1 MLCVPGAVQREAV
14 RCRPGT
20 ARILEYGKVPD
31 QRSIVSRF
39 ALTLHR
45 IRDTGLVMNVLMP
58 QLGETVAEGK
68 ITKWFKAT
76 GDAVEP
82 GDNLFEIETDK
93 TSMEVPSTTA
103 GTLTEIRFNVGEVA
117 KVGAVVA
124 VISGPG
130 AAASPPSVDTKGT
143 ASSPLTAAPGSA
155 QSAARVQAP
164 AGAESPP
171 ALGSRFR
178 GDERQ
183 TPAPT
188 PRSAP
193 MDPFRE
199 VRTPER
205 NYGPARLSSGAVTT
219 PLARRLAGERGIDLS
234 RITGSGPH
242 GRIVARDV
250 ERAAP
255 IAAAAAMPGG
265 ASPAQV
271 KALYEGIAYEEV
283 PLDSMRRTI
292 ATRLVE
298 AKQTIPHFYLTTD
311 LDAGRMIAMRE
322 EANAAAPKGKD
333 GQLAFRL
340 SLNDFVIKA
349 WAAALQRIPAANA
362 VWAGDR
368 ILRFQHSDIGVA
380 VALDGGL
387 ITPVLR
393 NAELK
398 SLTAISAEM
407 RDLADRA
414 RRKKL
419 KPNEYQGGASAISNL
434 GMYGVREFA
443 AIINPPHS
451 TILAVGSTR
460 RAPVEAADGGVKFI
474 SQMTVTLSCDHRVV
488 DGALG
493 AELLAAFKKFAESP
507 VTILV

>member
-1 MLCVPGAVQREAV
+1 
-14 RCRPGT
+14 
-20 ARILEYGKVPD
+20 
-31 QRSIVSRF
+31 
-39 ALTLHR
+39 
-45 IRDTGLVMNVLMP
+45 MP

-68 ITKWFKAT
+68 ITKWFKAA
-76 GDAVEP
+76 GDAVKP

-93 TSMEVPSTTA
+93 TSMEVPSTTT
-103 GTLTEIRFNVGEVA
+103 GTLTEIHFKVGEVA
-117 KVGAVVA
+117 KVGAVIA

-130 AAASPPSVDTKGT
+130 AA
-143 ASSPLTAAPGSA
+143 
-155 QSAARVQAP
+155 Q
-164 AGAESPP
+164 SPP
-171 ALGSRFR
+171 A
-178 GDERQ
+178 
-183 TPAPT
+183 TPAPAKVPSAPAAT
-188 PRSAP
+188 ARPASVPAQAVAQAAPAPRTAP

-205 NYGPARLSSGAVTT
+205 NFGPGRLAGGTSVT

-234 RITGSGPH
+234 RVSGSGPH

-250 ERAAP
+250 EQ
-255 IAAAAAMPGG
+255 AMPGPTG
-265 ASPAQV
+265 QAIGGGVSAAQV

-298 AKQTIPHFYLTTD
+298 AKQSIPHFYWTSD
-311 LDAGRMIAMRE
+311 IAVGRLIAMRE

-333 GQLAFRL
+333 GEPAFKL

-368 ILRFQHSDIGVA
+368 ILRFRNSDIGVA

-387 ITPVLR
+387 ITPVIR
-393 NAELK
+393 NAETK

-407 RDLADRA
+407 RELAGRA
-414 RRKKL
+414 RQKKL
-419 KPNEYQGGASAISNL
+419 RPNEYQGGASAISNL
-434 GMYGVREFA
+434 GMYGVREFS

-460 RAPVEAADGGVKFI
+460 RAPVEGEDGSVKFI
-474 SQMTVTLSCDHRVV
+474 DQMTVTLSCDHRVV

-493 AELLAAFKKFAESP
+493 AELLAAFKKFVEAP
-507 VTILV
+507 VTALV

>member
-1 MLCVPGAVQREAV
+1 
-14 RCRPGT
+14 
-20 ARILEYGKVPD
+20 
-31 QRSIVSRF
+31 
-39 ALTLHR
+39 
-45 IRDTGLVMNVLMP
+45 MP

-68 ITKWFKAT
+68 ITKWFKAA
-76 GDAVEP
+76 GDAVKP

-93 TSMEVPSTTA
+93 TSMEVPSTTT
-103 GTLTEIRFNVGEVA
+103 GTLTEIHFKVGEVA
-117 KVGAVVA
+117 KVGAVIA

-130 AAASPPSVDTKGT
+130 AA
-143 ASSPLTAAPGSA
+143 
-155 QSAARVQAP
+155 Q
-164 AGAESPP
+164 SPP
-171 ALGSRFR
+171 AA
-178 GDERQ
+178 
-183 TPAPT
+183 PAPAKVPSAPAAT
-188 PRSAP
+188 ARPASVPAQAVAQAAPAPRTAP

-205 NYGPARLSSGAVTT
+205 NFGPGRLAGGTSVT

-234 RITGSGPH
+234 RVSGSGPH

-250 ERAAP
+250 EQ
-255 IAAAAAMPGG
+255 AMPGPTG
-265 ASPAQV
+265 QAIGGGVSAAQV

-298 AKQTIPHFYLTTD
+298 AKQSIPHFYLTSD
-311 LDAGRMIAMRE
+311 IAVGRLIAMRQ

-333 GQLAFRL
+333 GEPAFKL

-368 ILRFQHSDIGVA
+368 ILRFRNSDIGVA

-387 ITPVLR
+387 ITPVIR
-393 NAELK
+393 NAETK

-407 RDLADRA
+407 RELAGRA
-414 RRKKL
+414 RQKKL
-419 KPNEYQGGASAISNL
+419 RPNEYQGGASAISNL
-434 GMYGVREFA
+434 GMYGVREFS

-460 RAPVEAADGGVKFI
+460 RAPVEDEDGSVKFI
-474 SQMTVTLSCDHRVV
+474 DRMTVTLSCDHRVV

-493 AELLAAFKKFAESP
+493 AELLAAFKKLVEAP
-507 VTILV
+507 VTALV